1 MIMLFGRRKMIY
13 IIRKKNSPY
22 YIRNITKTIDANYE
36 NLKIDATFTDV
47 KDLIELK
54 IQGKNE
60 AIKTLNLLKNTY
72 PKEQMEFELEKLNG
86 KK

>member
-1 MIMLFGRRKMIY
+1 MLFGRRKMIY

>member
-1 MIMLFGRRKMIY
+1 MIY